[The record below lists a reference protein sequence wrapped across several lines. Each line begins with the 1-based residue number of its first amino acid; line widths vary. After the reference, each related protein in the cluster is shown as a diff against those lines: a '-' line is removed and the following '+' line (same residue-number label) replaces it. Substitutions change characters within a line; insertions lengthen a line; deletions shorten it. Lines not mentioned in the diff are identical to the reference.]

1 MKSKELIYKRLKE
14 NTNTKKDCGRDKEK
28 NDFDPKLW
36 IRKLRKSFSSPDLK
50 YRLSKYKINK
60 F

>member
-14 NTNTKKDCGRDKEK
+14 STKIDGGLDKEK
-28 NDFDPKLW
+28 DDFHPKLW